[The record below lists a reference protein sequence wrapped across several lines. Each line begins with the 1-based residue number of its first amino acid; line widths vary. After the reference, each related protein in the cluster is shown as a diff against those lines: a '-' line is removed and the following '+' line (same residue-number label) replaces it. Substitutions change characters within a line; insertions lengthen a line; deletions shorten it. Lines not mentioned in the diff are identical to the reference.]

1 MAELSFVD
9 SLLEQFDVAL
19 SQHQRLLRLQVPA
32 AGDLL
37 PHRLVGK
44 EALGATFRYRLD
56 CLSQQGDIEL
66 KSLMA
71 QEATLSIML
80 PDGRY
85 RDLHGLVEEAVM
97 LGEDGGVY
105 YYQLTLVPWFAM
117 LKLGRDSRIFQ
128 NLNVID
134 IATQVFQGHAVS
146 KGRFRFDTR
155 RDYPERSYC
164 VQYRESDFNFVSRLF
179 EEEGLFYYFEH
190 TAGQHTLV
198 ITDDVDTCSPV
209 SPQQIRFHRQD
220 ATETEDTV
228 TQWRGVRR
236 LQPKRVTVG
245 SFDYKQ
251 PPLDKRTTLDTQ
263 DDQGNLPETELYD
276 YAGEYYY
283 REFERGERLVDN
295 RLEAHESRAKRF
307 YGAGGIRHLSTGAWF
322 ELTQHSRHDTGGG
335 EEREFL
341 ILGLTIHAE
350 NSLPMTAQ
358 LKPMPGSLQDE
369 IQAAKQA
376 HGLTQEDPNSEAD
389 EAQAEAYRT
398 GGTGHFLIDF
408 EAQRRTHAFRNP
420 LRHPRPV
427 VSGPQTAIIVGPEGE
442 EVYSDHLNRV
452 KAHFHWDR
460 LGQRNDHDSCWL
472 RVAQNNAGTQW
483 GGVFTPR
490 IGQEVLVDFLEGDVD
505 RPLITGRIYNGEQ
518 TPEWH
523 SNGLFSGFKSKTYRG
538 GLFNELVLDD
548 ATDQE
553 RIKLNSEQKKTQL
566 NLGYLIHQQGNFRG
580 AFRGTGFDLRTDA
593 YGSVR
598 ANKGLYLTSFGQP
611 EAAGEQLELDPV
623 KTQLDAAYELKD
635 GLSNSATAHNAEALT
650 AKDNLKTASEHTN
663 PTYGRS
669 GGGGDQTSA
678 QGATDGGGKGKV
690 KGLAAPWL
698 HLASPAGITF
708 STPESL
714 HFAQTHDFSATTG
727 QDMNFS
733 QGKSWVAAAREKLSL
748 FVEKAGIKLFA
759 GKQKVEIQAQSDNLE
774 LTSKQDNTTTST
786 ESKIDLAAAEEVL
799 LVSGGAYVRI
809 KGGNI
814 ELHAPGKV
822 EFFGAMKSFTG
833 PAQQAYELPTL
844 PDTEKTQLL
853 LHHTYGNDEPVALAQ
868 YKATFP
874 DGSTRTGQLDS
885 QGKATLDGV
894 PPGCAFVDY
903 HTQPD
908 PINPDGSCFPKD
920 KEGPPDISML
930 AQRDTP
936 APEPE
941 PETTS
946 ETEPEYT
953 FGEEA
958 TKVLS
963 DKWDGFTGS
972 VATGVAALPFVG
984 DDASRAQAR
993 ADVWQG
999 VKDQYNGIRALS
1011 GPNILDL
1018 GESAIGLVTG
1028 DPEKAAAASEQWNE
1042 TKNAWSNVADNAID
1056 SWNEA
1061 EQRNGTLGA
1070 LEMSTFAI
1078 GSEFLGG
1085 KGTGAVSTAGRVGHA
1100 AEDAAGAARR
1110 ASTPSFAGDFKAGK
1124 SRNWSKELNN
1134 PTPNS
1139 IYRIDGNTF
1148 QVDELGRT
1156 SLVDIPQL
1164 RLNTSARNS
1173 YQQVV
1178 AGRADR
1184 LDTDVGGHLLGSQ
1197 FGGPGEGINIVAMD
1211 RALNSNSRTLGQF
1224 GQLETKWANKI
1235 RAGDSV
1241 GVKISPV
1248 YEGTSLRP
1256 ARFDITETINGEETF
1271 YRLLNKPGG

>member
-1 MAELSFVD
+1 MPPVHSYVD
-9 SLLEQFDVAL
+9 
-19 SQHQRLLRLQVPA
+19 
-32 AGDLL
+32 GN
-37 PHRLVGK
+37 
-44 EALGATFRYRLD
+44 
-56 CLSQQGDIEL
+56 I
-66 KSLMA
+66 
-71 QEATLSIML
+71 
-80 PDGRY
+80 
-85 RDLHGLVEEAVM
+85 
-97 LGEDGGVY
+97 
-105 YYQLTLVPWFAM
+105 
-117 LKLGRDSRIFQ
+117 
-128 NLNVID
+128 
-134 IATQVFQGHAVS
+134 
-146 KGRFRFDTR
+146 
-155 RDYPERSYC
+155 
-164 VQYRESDFNFVSRLF
+164 
-179 EEEGLFYYFEH
+179 
-190 TAGQHTLV
+190 
-198 ITDDVDTCSPV
+198 ITDDVDTCTPV

-220 ATETEDTV
+220 ATETEDTI

-251 PPLDKRTTLDTQ
+251 PPLEKRTTLDTQ

-283 REFERGERLVDN
+283 HEFDRGERLVDN

-341 ILGLTIHAE
+341 ILGLSIHAE

-358 LKPMPGSLQDE
+358 LKPMPGSLQTE
-369 IQAAKQA
+369 IQAAKEA
-376 HGLTQEDPNSEAD
+376 HGLTQEDPENDTD
-389 EAQAEAYRT
+389 EAQADAYRT

-460 LGQRNDHDSCWL
+460 QGQRNDHDSCWL

-623 KTQLDAAYELKD
+623 KTQLDAAYELKNS
-635 GLSNSATAHNAEALT
+635 LSNSATAHNAEALT
-650 AKDNLKTASEHTN
+650 AKDNLKTASDHTT

-678 QGATDGGGKGKV
+678 QGATDGGGKGQV
-690 KGLAAPWL
+690 KGLDAPWL
-698 HLASPAGITF
+698 HLASPAGITL

-733 QGKSWVAAAREKLSL
+733 QGKNWVAAAREKLSL

-786 ESKIDLAAAEEVL
+786 ESNIDLAAAEEVL

-833 PAQQAYELPTL
+833 PTQQAYELPPL
-844 PDTEKTQLL
+844 PDTENTQLK

-868 YKATFP
+868 YQATFP
-874 DGSTRTGQLDS
+874 DGSTRTGQLDN

-908 PINPDGSCFPKD
+908 PINPEGKPWNKP

-930 AQRDTP
+930 SQPSSSQPEEEEETLSTAEQLKQKAGQYNQRATDLREQLNNNP
-936 APEPE
+936 DGK
-941 PETTS
+941 S
-946 ETEPEYT
+946 H
-953 FGEEA
+953 EEA
-958 TKVLS
+958 LALQDQVTQLNADTQQLREDLNEAARS
-963 DKWDGFTGS
+963 GEITGS
-972 VATGVAALPFVG
+972 DLTDALYDV
-984 DDASRAQAR
+984 DDAANRANNLRPEAARQVQYASPNGQQAR
-993 ADVWQG
+993 EVAELVVPGFGTLTDA
-999 VKDQYNGIRALS
+999 KDIAQLLSTGQYG
-1011 GPNILDL
+1011 
-1018 GESAIGLVTG
+1018 
-1028 DPEKAAAASEQWNE
+1028 AAAGMTGLAIASIFPLARAAR
-1042 TKNAWSNVADNAID
+1042 KV
-1056 SWNEA
+1056 
-1061 EQRNGTLGA
+1061 
-1070 LEMSTFAI
+1070 
-1078 GSEFLGG
+1078 
-1085 KGTGAVSTAGRVGHA
+1085 GRTSDA
-1100 AEDAAGAARR
+1100 AEDVASAAKRVDEVPSSSRVVTASNRAELEQQLISRLGSDIKNNPLRQEYEAKVAELAKYQQGLTDHSIRDKAVANMANLPGSEKALAERANNARR
-1110 ASTPSFAGDFKAGK
+1110 QLGVEYKNLTPEPLRDYIYDVNLKRYGDPLGPNVDVLAQRGKTYSQIVESASRPNPDVNKLLDGFGK
-1124 SRNWSKELNN
+1124 WLSKQ
-1134 PTPNS
+1134 PDDY
-1139 IYRIDGNTF
+1139 IQKHI
-1148 QVDELGRT
+1148 
-1156 SLVDIPQL
+1156 
-1164 RLNTSARNS
+1164 
-1173 YQQVV
+1173 
-1178 AGRADR
+1178 
-1184 LDTDVGGHLLGSQ
+1184 HLLD
-1197 FGGPGEGINIVAMD
+1197 GIN
-1211 RALNSNSRTLGQF
+1211 
-1224 GQLETKWANKI
+1224 
-1235 RAGDSV
+1235 
-1241 GVKISPV
+1241 
-1248 YEGTSLRP
+1248 
-1256 ARFDITETINGEETF
+1256 
-1271 YRLLNKPGG
+1271 